1 MTAHCDPMCPFLGC
15 ASCEYSSGENPPAAT
30 ESTPVSGV
38 ASGCPWS
45 GENPTT
51 ATVSDARTG
60 VACETIE
67 AAPGVASTN
76 TKGLTTQTGL
86 ES

>member
-1 MTAHCDPMCPFLGC
+1 M
-15 ASCEYSSGENPPAAT
+15 SGEIPADAT
-30 ESTPVSGV
+30 ESDAVS
-38 ASGCPWS
+38 
-45 GENPTT
+45 
-51 ATVSDARTG
+51 G
-60 VACETIE
+60 VACETIG

>member
-1 MTAHCDPMCPFLGC
+1 M
-15 ASCEYSSGENPPAAT
+15 SGETPAAAT
-30 ESTPVSGV
+30 ESAPVS
-38 ASGCPWS
+38 
-45 GENPTT
+45 
-51 ATVSDARTG
+51 G

>member
-1 MTAHCDPMCPFLGC
+1 M
-15 ASCEYSSGENPPAAT
+15 SGAIPAA
-30 ESTPVSGV
+30 
-38 ASGCPWS
+38 
-45 GENPTT
+45 
-51 ATVSDARTG
+51 ATVSAPVSG

-67 AAPGVASTN
+67 AAPSVASTN

>member
-1 MTAHCDPMCPFLGC
+1 MTQPCDPMCPFPGC
-15 ASCEYSSGENPPAAT
+15 ASCEFSGGAIPAAAT
-30 ESTPVSGV
+30 EPAPVS
-38 ASGCPWS
+38 
-45 GENPTT
+45 
-51 ATVSDARTG
+51 G

>member
-1 MTAHCDPMCPFLGC
+1 MTKLCDPMCPFLGC
-15 ASCEYSSGENPPAAT
+15 ASCEFAGGETPAA
-30 ESTPVSGV
+30 
-38 ASGCPWS
+38 
-45 GENPTT
+45 

-67 AAPGVASTN
+67 AAPSVASTN

>member
-1 MTAHCDPMCPFLGC
+1 MSDLCDPMCPFLGC
-15 ASCEYSSGENPPAAT
+15 ASCKFAGGETPAAAT
-30 ESTPVSGV
+30 ESAPVS
-38 ASGCPWS
+38 
-45 GENPTT
+45 
-51 ATVSDARTG
+51 G

>member
-1 MTAHCDPMCPFLGC
+1 MTGFCDPMCPFLGC
-15 ASCEYSSGENPPAAT
+15 ASCAYAGGEIPAA
-30 ESTPVSGV
+30 
-38 ASGCPWS
+38 
-45 GENPTT
+45 
-51 ATVSDARTG
+51 ATVSAPVSG

>member
-1 MTAHCDPMCPFLGC
+1 MTGFCDPMCPFLGC
-15 ASCEYSSGENPPAAT
+15 ASCEFSGGEIPAAAT
-30 ESTPVSGV
+30 VSAPVSGV
-38 ASGCPWS
+38 A
-45 GENPTT
+45 
-51 ATVSDARTG
+51 
-60 VACETIE
+60 CETMG